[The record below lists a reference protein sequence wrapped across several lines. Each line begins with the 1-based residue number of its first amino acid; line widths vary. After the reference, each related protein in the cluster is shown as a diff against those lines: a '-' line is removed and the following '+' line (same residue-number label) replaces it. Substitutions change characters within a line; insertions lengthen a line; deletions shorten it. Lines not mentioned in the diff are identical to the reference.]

1 MSNHIGLLADRNSEA
16 IGQGVIHVS
25 PLIWGF
31 TLFIGVATILLVY
44 SSYPVSNLLILACLF
59 AMIFGVVLA
68 TYGNT
73 LGFAH
78 PVIIFAIGFTQY
90 YLLGPITQVLF
101 GDNIHLE
108 TQVFGQL
115 SPKDDSVLAYTIWA
129 SLLGLVSFFVGYFSN
144 AWKLFGHWKIF
155 HIGRRWSERSAVLVA
170 VASLGIF
177 IVGVGIFFA
186 VVGFFTYLDT
196 PRSLRYFLYAQAPGA
211 GFLIDFSGT
220 ALILLSVV
228 VMERYR
234 GDASKA
240 LAIISM
246 LFLPYALFHQTVFSG
261 SRIQIVRV
269 VAILLIYWHLRI
281 HTIAG
286 RRLVLW
292 GLGLTLLIVALGFA
306 RAGLGVEDFELLEE
320 VQRNIDSWDALLT
333 VLIYAMDFPTTYDIF
348 LMMTNHLPD
357 FDPGY
362 GVTYAKLFLS
372 VIPRDFWPDK
382 PENITWVATQIFR
395 PELQELGVSYN
406 PSILGEM
413 YYNFGMAGI
422 IVGCPLFGIACRLL
436 YYYLRN
442 NIHHAAA
449 VVIYSALLFSVLEQ
463 FRGAFSNITTHYI
476 AFYVLPVIGVS
487 MLAGRR
493 ATERT
498 ELRAEYKK

>member
-1 MSNHIGLLADRNSEA
+1 
-16 IGQGVIHVS
+16 
-25 PLIWGF
+25 
-31 TLFIGVATILLVY
+31 
-44 SSYPVSNLLILACLF
+44 
-59 AMIFGVVLA
+59 
-68 TYGNT
+68 
-73 LGFAH
+73 
-78 PVIIFAIGFTQY
+78 
-90 YLLGPITQVLF
+90 
-101 GDNIHLE
+101 
-108 TQVFGQL
+108 
-115 SPKDDSVLAYTIWA
+115 
-129 SLLGLVSFFVGYFSN
+129 
-144 AWKLFGHWKIF
+144 
-155 HIGRRWSERSAVLVA
+155 
-170 VASLGIF
+170 
-177 IVGVGIFFA
+177 
-186 VVGFFTYLDT
+186 
-196 PRSLRYFLYAQAPGA
+196 
-211 GFLIDFSGT
+211 
-220 ALILLSVV
+220 
-228 VMERYR
+228 
-234 GDASKA
+234 
-240 LAIISM
+240 
-246 LFLPYALFHQTVFSG
+246 
-261 SRIQIVRV
+261 
-269 VAILLIYWHLRI
+269 
-281 HTIAG
+281 
-286 RRLVLW
+286 
-292 GLGLTLLIVALGFA
+292 
-306 RAGLGVEDFELLEE
+306 
-320 VQRNIDSWDALLT
+320 
-333 VLIYAMDFPTTYDIF
+333 
-348 LMMTNHLPD
+348 MMTNHLPD